1 MQGAHEGE
9 RRQFSA
15 ATRGLLL
22 SLILTCIVSVLQ
34 PGEVLYP
41 LPKSTFIIF
50 T

>member
-1 MQGAHEGE
+1 MKEKAV
-9 RRQFSA
+9 SA
-15 ATRGLLL
+15 ATRGLIL

-50 T
+50 WLNF